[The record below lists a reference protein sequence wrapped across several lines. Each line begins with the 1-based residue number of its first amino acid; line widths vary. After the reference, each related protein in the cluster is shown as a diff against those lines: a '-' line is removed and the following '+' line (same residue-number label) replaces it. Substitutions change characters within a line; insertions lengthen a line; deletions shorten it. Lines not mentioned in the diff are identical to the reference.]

1 VVGRQGA
8 LESVVMPDTF
18 WRGRRVLVTGHTGF
32 IGSWLCLVLHRAGAA
47 VAGVALDPP
56 TQPSL
61 YEAARVGSLVASD
74 ERCDIRD
81 AAGIAEVVRRSEPE
95 VLFHLAAQ
103 PLVRLGYATPI
114 DTYATNI
121 MGTVHVL
128 DALRSLR
135 GLAAAVVMTSDK
147 CYANDDSGRPLKEGD
162 ALGGYDPYSSS
173 KAGEEI
179 VAASYRDSYLRQAGV
194 PLATVRAGNVIG
206 GGDWAADRLLPD
218 VVRAFAAGRPVSIRH
233 PTATR
238 PWQHVL
244 DPIAGCMNLAH
255 ALATHGN
262 DYAEPWNFG
271 PSDAGRKTVSY
282 LAALAAQIWGG
293 GATVTIDCECHAH
306 ESHLLSLDTG
316 KARSRLGWQ
325 TRWQV
330 ERAVLESLNWYK
342 AHLNGEDMQLY
353 TLAQIDS
360 FSEGGSY
367 G

>member
-1 VVGRQGA
+1 
-8 LESVVMPDTF
+8 MTDPF
-18 WRGRRVLVTGHTGF
+18 WHGRRVLVTGHTGF
-32 IGSWLCLVLHRAGAA
+32 IGSWLCLALHRAGAT

-56 TQPSL
+56 TQPNL
-61 YEAARVGSLVASD
+61 FEAARVGSLIARD

-81 AAGIAEVVRRSEPE
+81 AAGIAEALRRSEPE

-103 PLVRLGYATPI
+103 PLVRLGYATPVE
-114 DTYATNI
+114 TYATNI

-135 GLAAAVVMTSDK
+135 GVVAAVIMTSDK
-147 CYANDDSGRPLKEGD
+147 CYANDDSGRPLNEAD

-173 KAGEEI
+173 KAGAEI
-179 VAASYRDSYLRQAGV
+179 VAASYRDSYLREGGV

-218 VVRAFAAGRPVSIRH
+218 IVRAFAAGRPVSIRN
-233 PTATR
+233 PAATR

-244 DPIAGCMNLAH
+244 DPIAGCMTLAK
-255 ALATHGN
+255 ALATYGN

-282 LAALAAQIWGG
+282 LANLAGRIWGS
-293 GATVTIDCECHAH
+293 GATVTMDGERHAH
-306 ESHLLSLDTG
+306 EAHLLSLDTS
-316 KARSRLGWQ
+316 KAQSKLGWQ

-342 AHLNGEDMQLY
+342 AHLNGEDMQQY
-353 TLAQIDS
+353 SLAQVDAFAES
-360 FSEGGSY
+360 GNHG
-367 G
+367 

>member
-1 VVGRQGA
+1 MSDG
-8 LESVVMPDTF
+8 F
-18 WRGRRVLVTGHTGF
+18 WAGKRVLVTGHTGF
-32 IGSWLCLVLHRAGAA
+32 IGSWLCLALHRAGAT

-61 YEAARVGSLVASD
+61 YEAARVGSLVAMD

-81 AAGIAEVVRRSEPE
+81 ATGVAAVVRRCEPE

-103 PLVRLGYATPI
+103 PLVRVGYATPVE
-114 DTYATNI
+114 TYATNV

-135 GLAAAVVMTSDK
+135 GVAAAVVMTSDK
-147 CYANDDSGRPLKEGD
+147 CYANDDSGRPLNEGD

-173 KAGEEI
+173 KAGAEI
-179 VAASYRDSYLRQAGV
+179 VAASYRDSYLREGGV

-218 VVRAFAAGRPVSIRH
+218 VVRALSAGRPVSIRH
-233 PTATR
+233 PAATR

-244 DPIAGCMNLAH
+244 DPIAGCMTLAR
-255 ALATHGN
+255 ALAQYGN

-271 PSDAGRKTVSY
+271 PSDAGRKTVSH
-282 LAALAAQIWGG
+282 LATLAAQIWGG
-293 GATVTIDCECHAH
+293 GATVTMDGERHAH
-306 ESHLLSLDTG
+306 EAHLLSLDPG
-316 KARSRLGWQ
+316 KAQSRLGWQ

-342 AHLNGEDMQLY
+342 AHLNGEDMQQY
-353 TLAQIDS
+353 SLAQIDA
-360 FSEGGSY
+360 FAEGGTH